1 MLTGRASGLYGR
13 RLRACRAS
21 YDAGFLCRG
30 VKNLVTCE
38 IKTAT
43 DVIPSYRDGFV
54 DVEACATLVFT
65 VKGDHWFEREITS
78 PGAVGI
84 PAGNSQ
90 RIRQARAAE
99 TGASMGEIAERALRK
114 ELGMM
119 DKRTTSKEVQ
129 AWIDLDEVRTAY
141 SNGATEHEAIQIP
154 WDTVQAILGHDHTGD
169 PDEDRRLVDA
179 LLAAGAPEWVRDA
192 EGWVDEHGWGIYHP
206 GRA

>member
-1 MLTGRASGLYGR
+1 
-13 RLRACRAS
+13 
-21 YDAGFLCRG
+21 
-30 VKNLVTCE
+30 
-38 IKTAT
+38 
-43 DVIPSYRDGFV
+43 
-54 DVEACATLVFT
+54 
-65 VKGDHWFEREITS
+65 
-78 PGAVGI
+78 
-84 PAGNSQ
+84 
-90 RIRQARAAE
+90 
-99 TGASMGEIAERALRK
+99 MGEIAERALRK

-192 EGWVDEHGWGIYHP
+192 EGWVDEHGWGIYEHGRAGSRAAGELRNGLALGWCAGRGQHP